1 MLCWP
6 KLVSITTVAIILNGA
21 QGVRKKKNYR
31 ECTLAIIDLNES
43 SIIKSILEETLLLFS
58 WAVMSDS
65 LQPYNPKNC
74 STPGFPI
81 LHYPSEF
88 VQTHIH

>member
-1 MLCWP
+1 MLA
-6 KLVSITTVAIILNGA
+6 KT
-21 QGVRKKKNYR
+21 GVHHYSSNNTEWGTGCKKKKNYR
-31 ECTLAIIDLNES
+31 ECTLAIIDLDES